1 MATGGWGQTC
11 VEWYVAKELVVAGA
25 GQKYSLCQG
34 QWVTAIRS
42 QTWGCREIQERV
54 FFFGFCQKR
63 EQSMP
68 VDYHLWSCQTH
79 FPMNQVN
86 ELSELEKFS
95 TFRVE
100 LKKIENMGSQLKENT
115 EVAPEMGFT

>member
-1 MATGGWGQTC
+1 
-11 VEWYVAKELVVAGA
+11 
-25 GQKYSLCQG
+25 
-34 QWVTAIRS
+34 
-42 QTWGCREIQERV
+42 
-54 FFFGFCQKR
+54 
-63 EQSMP
+63 MP

-100 LKKIENMGSQLKENT
+100 LKQIEDMCSQLKENT
-115 EVAPEMGFT
+115 EVASEMSCT